1 MRHKKLCIIIGIAVL
16 TLVGAGIWALAA
28 AETSVINNLST
39 SVVDIG
45 LENYKYVDGREV
57 PFTEEDKKVMVMPG
71 MRVSQIPKITN
82 KAEECYIR
90 AGIVIDGK
98 EEVEYPLS
106 LDDISGFDEKWVKK
120 EDYYYYKDTLK
131 TDECTFLF
139 DTITIP
145 SEWGTKYDD
154 NGVKDYYTLND
165 WDITV
170 RVDAIQAAN
179 FIPDFNSDTPWGED
193 GKDYAIQKCIQ
204 DEGYEFNTYQK
215 TEPPEFTVVYEDE
228 SEKLISNSDNFFVGI
243 PRLMPGDKQEGTFT
257 MENKDG
263 ELTQTFYFK
272 TEIIEEQDIL
282 EQIILCIETEGKT
295 IYEGSLN
302 SRKLQDYI
310 NLCSLERGENQ
321 EVRFSLAVPKE
332 LDNKFTLNNCKVK
345 WLFKTES
352 VPEKVLS
359 VKTGDV
365 LIKLVLPWSAVI
377 AAATLSVVLCVKKK
391 RGRRC

>member
-1 MRHKKLCIIIGIAVL
+1 MRHKKICIIVGIAVL
-16 TLVGAGIWALAA
+16 TLVGASIWALAA
-28 AETSVINNLST
+28 AETSVINTLST

-45 LENYKYVDGREV
+45 LENYKCVDGKEV
-57 PFTEEDKKVMVMPG
+57 PFTEEDKRVMVMPG

-82 KAEECYIR
+82 RAEACYIR

-120 EDYYYYKDTLK
+120 EGYYYYKDILK
-131 TDECTFLF
+131 TDECTSLF

-154 NGVKDYYTLND
+154 NGVTDYYTLNN
-165 WDITV
+165 WDITI
-170 RVDAIQAAN
+170 RVDAIQAVN
-179 FIPDFNSDTPWGED
+179 FTPNFNSDTPWGVDGED
-193 GKDYAIQKCIQ
+193 YTIQKCIQ
-204 DEGYEFNTYQK
+204 DEGYEFNACQK
-215 TEPPEFTVVYEDE
+215 VEPPEFTVVYEDE
-228 SEKLISNSDNFFVGI
+228 SKKLISNSDNFFVGI

-282 EQIILCIETEGKT
+282 EHIILCIETEGKT
-295 IYEGSLN
+295 IYEGPLN

-310 NLCSLERGENQ
+310 NLCSLERGEKQ
-321 EVRFSLAVPKE
+321 EVRFSLAVPKA
-332 LDNKFTLNNCKVK
+332 LDNKYTLNNCKVK

-352 VPEKVLS
+352 VPEKVVS

-365 LIKLVLPWSAVI
+365 LFKLVLPWSAVI